1 MTFEKGMAKL
11 KDLVSSLEKEN
22 ISLEESI
29 QSFEEGTKVAKY
41 CKRKLKDAEDRVKAI
56 LDQSDL
62 Q

>member
-22 ISLEESI
+22 ISLEE
-29 QSFEEGTKVAKY
+29 GTKVVKY
-41 CKRKLKDAEDRVKAI
+41 CERKLKDAEDRVKAI